1 MEDDDEQRKQ
11 AAKRKLNMDPVAGGS
26 GLAKKSKTA
35 ASQGGASATT
45 ATTATTATGT
55 TTSVPK
61 SHEPENPNMR
71 RKNSL
76 LWKYFKISETDRRW
90 SEKKEIW
97 HYDGICQVV
106 TKIGEVESVCRA
118 HIGRKDGSTSAMRY
132 HLQSIHP
139 GLYDELETEEQ
150 EILKKLDQGR
160 IALQEGAR
168 KRQEYDEFRNGN
180 VL

>member
-11 AAKRKLNMDPVAGGS
+11 AAKRKLDMDQAGGS
-26 GLAKKSKTA
+26 GLPKKSKTA
-35 ASQGGASATT
+35 ASQGGASAT
-45 ATTATTATGT
+45 GT

-61 SHEPENPNMR
+61 SHVPENPNMR

-106 TKIGEVESVCRA
+106 TKIGEVESVCNA

-139 GLYDELETEEQ
+139 GLYDDLETEEQ
-150 EILKKLDQGR
+150 EILKKLDEGR

-180 VL
+180 NL

>member
-1 MEDDDEQRKQ
+1 MEDDDKQRKQ
-11 AAKRKLNMDPVAGGS
+11 AAKRKLNMDQAGVS

-35 ASQGGASATT
+35 ASQGGAAATAST
-45 ATTATTATGT
+45 A
-55 TTSVPK
+55 SVPK
-61 SHEPENPNMR
+61 THEPENPNSR

-76 LWKYFKISETDRRW
+76 LWKYFKISETARRW

-97 HYDGICQVV
+97 HYDAICQVV
-106 TKIGEVESVCRA
+106 TKIGEIESVCKA

-139 GLYDELETEEQ
+139 GLYNELETEEQ
-150 EILKKLDQGR
+150 EILKKMDQGR

-168 KRQEYDEFRNGN
+168 KCQEYDEFWNGN
-180 VL
+180 NL

>member
-1 MEDDDEQRKQ
+1 MEDNDEQRKQ

-35 ASQGGASATT
+35 ASQGGASATG
-45 ATTATTATGT
+45 TTA
-55 TTSVPK
+55 SVPK

-106 TKIGEVESVCRA
+106 TKIGEIESVCKA
-118 HIGRKDGSTSAMRY
+118 HIGRKDGSTLAMRY

-139 GLYDELETEEQ
+139 GLYNELEAEEQ
-150 EILKKLDQGR
+150 EILKMMDEGR

-168 KRQEYDEFRNGN
+168 KRQEYD
-180 VL
+180 

>member
-11 AAKRKLNMDPVAGGS
+11 AAKRKLDMDQAGGS

-35 ASQGGASATT
+35 ASQGGAAATAST
-45 ATTATTATGT
+45 A
-55 TTSVPK
+55 SVPA
-61 SHEPENPNMR
+61 SHHPENPNTR

-76 LWKYFKISETDRRW
+76 LWKYFKISETARRW

-97 HYDGICQVV
+97 HYDAICQVV
-106 TKIGEVESVCRA
+106 TKIGEIESVCKA

-132 HLQSIHP
+132 HLQSINP
-139 GLYDELETEEQ
+139 GLYNELETEEQ
-150 EILKKLDQGR
+150 EILKKMDQGR

-168 KRQEYDEFRNGN
+168 KRQDNDEF
-180 VL
+180 

>member
-11 AAKRKLNMDPVAGGS
+11 GAKRRLNMDPVAGGS
-26 GLAKKSKTA
+26 GLAKKSKSD
-35 ASQGGASATT
+35 ASRGGAAAT
-45 ATTATTATGT
+45 ATTA
-55 TTSVPK
+55 SVPP
-61 SHEPENPNMR
+61 SHQPDNPNTR

-106 TKIGEVESVCRA
+106 TKIGDKESVCKA

-139 GLYDELETEEQ
+139 GLYNELETEEQ
-150 EILKKLDQGR
+150 EILKKMDEGR

-180 VL
+180 NL

>member
-11 AAKRKLNMDPVAGGS
+11 AAKRRLDMDPVAGGS

-35 ASQGGASATT
+35 ASQGGAAAT
-45 ATTATTATGT
+45 ATTA
-55 TTSVPK
+55 SVPT
-61 SHEPENPNMR
+61 SHQPDNPNAR

-106 TKIGEVESVCRA
+106 TKIGEVESVCKA

-150 EILKKLDQGR
+150 EILKKLDEGR

-168 KRQEYDEFRNGN
+168 KRQEYDKFWNGN
-180 VL
+180 NL

>member
-1 MEDDDEQRKQ
+1 MDDDDEQRKQ
-11 AAKRKLNMDPVAGGS
+11 AAKRRLNMDPVAGGS

-35 ASQGGASATT
+35 ASQGGAAATAST
-45 ATTATTATGT
+45 
-55 TTSVPK
+55 VPA
-61 SHEPENPNMR
+61 SHQQGNPNTS

-76 LWKYFKISETDRRW
+76 LWKYFKISERDRRW

-106 TKIGEVESVCRA
+106 TKIGEKESVCKA

-139 GLYDELETEEQ
+139 GLYNELETKEQ
-150 EILKKLDQGR
+150 EILKKMDQGR

-180 VL
+180 NL

>member
-1 MEDDDEQRKQ
+1 MDDNDEQRKQ
-11 AAKRKLNMDPVAGGS
+11 AAKRRLDMDPVAGGS

-35 ASQGGASATT
+35 ASQGGAAAT
-45 ATTATTATGT
+45 ATPSA
-55 TTSVPK
+55 SVPK
-61 SHEPENPNMR
+61 THEPENPNTR

-76 LWKYFKISETDRRW
+76 LWKYFKISETARRW

-106 TKIGEVESVCRA
+106 TKIGEKESVCKA
-118 HIGRKDGSTSAMRY
+118 HIGRKDGSTLAMRY

-139 GLYDELETEEQ
+139 GLYNELETEEQ
-150 EILKKLDQGR
+150 EILKMMDQGH

-168 KRQEYDEFRNGN
+168 KRQEYDEFRSGN
-180 VL
+180 NL

>member
-35 ASQGGASATT
+35 ASQGGAAPT
-45 ATTATTATGT
+45 ASTASVATGHQ
-55 TTSVPK
+55 PD
-61 SHEPENPNMR
+61 NPNAR

-76 LWKYFKISETDRRW
+76 LWKYFKSSETDRRW

-106 TKIGEVESVCRA
+106 TKIGEIESVCKA
-118 HIGRKDGSTSAMRY
+118 HIGRKDGSTLAMRY

-139 GLYDELETEEQ
+139 GLYNELEAEEQ
-150 EILKKLDQGR
+150 EILKMMDEGR

-168 KRQEYDEFRNGN
+168 KRQEYDEF
-180 VL
+180 

>member
-35 ASQGGASATT
+35 ASQGGASATG
-45 ATTATTATGT
+45 TTA
-55 TTSVPK
+55 SVPK

-106 TKIGEVESVCRA
+106 TKIGEVESGCNA

-150 EILKKLDQGR
+150 EIQKKLDKGR

-180 VL
+180 NL